1 LEQKQELRE
10 LLDLERAEEVLE
22 QRQELRELLDL
33 KESRGSA
40 GAWLGTQGTSRSR
53 REQRKCFLLL
63 AGTQELP
70 DLEERRESAA
80 HGQDL
85 RELLDLEE
93 KRESAAHG

>member
-1 LEQKQELRE
+1 MEQKQELRE

-53 REQRKCFLLL
+53 REQRKCPVSW
-63 AGTQELP
+63 AGTNELP
-70 DLEERRESAA
+70 DLEERR
-80 HGQDL
+80 GRL
-85 RELLDLEE
+85 RMG
-93 KRESAAHG
+93 RNSGTFQI